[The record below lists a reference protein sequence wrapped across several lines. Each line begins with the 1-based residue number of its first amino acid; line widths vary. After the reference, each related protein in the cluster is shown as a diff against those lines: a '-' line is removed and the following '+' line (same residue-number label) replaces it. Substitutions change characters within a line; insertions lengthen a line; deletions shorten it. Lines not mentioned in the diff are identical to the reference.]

1 MNSEHRGKSDMKMG
15 ENFVFIDVE
24 SFVIVEECIVV
35 GWVIS
40 NEWIF
45 IAQSKVISLTSNNGL
60 CMGHVQYVS
69 VAILRAEWKV
79 DFIISLVKFLTNL

>member
-1 MNSEHRGKSDMKMG
+1 MNSERRGKSDMKMG

-24 SFVIVEECIVV
+24 SFITVEEGIVV

-40 NEWIF
+40 NEWTF
-45 IAQSKVISLTSNNGL
+45 IAQSRVISLTSNNGL

-79 DFIISLVKFLTNL
+79 DFIIALVKFLTNL